1 MKYTADD
8 LRALDSA
15 LATKCVEDLKKLARN
30 YYVQGSAKMR
40 KQELIGE
47 VGRALVEPGRMEEL
61 IYVMND
67 GMWRDFQKM
76 CVTGTCPPTEL
87 ELNSINGLLD
97 LAYIFPTYENKR
109 LTMLVMPHE
118 IQAVYHR
125 LCDGGIHERKE
136 RYDLLNHYARATTNL
151 YGALPLDEFVEIFN
165 IQNAQKTD
173 LEETV
178 SVLLKYSVVQKLY
191 CIWHGL
197 LMVSDFA
204 EDDFEGVT
212 DLLDRSEGKTRY
224 IPDKEELLRYAN
236 WNYYERTPEVVAL
249 EDFIVKEAHLPI
261 LMAKQVVTDLY
272 FVIASESSVSEVFNA
287 LDDHHIK
294 LHESQVQP
302 FLDRYTAMANTTRL
316 WSNKG
321 HTPDELFWQSMPER
335 GNAKRMKIGRNEPC
349 PCGSGKKY
357 KNCCGR

>member
-8 LRALDSA
+8 LRTLDTA

-76 CVTGTCPPTEL
+76 CVSGTCPPAEL
-87 ELNSINGLLD
+87 ELNSINVLLD

-118 IQAVYHR
+118 IQVVYHK
-125 LCDGGIHERKE
+125 LCDGGIHVRKE

-165 IQNAQKTD
+165 VQNAQKTD

-178 SVLLKYSVVQKLY
+178 SVLLKYSVVQKFY
-191 CIWHGL
+191 CIWHDL
-197 LMVSDFA
+197 LMVSDFEDDQFEGA
-204 EDDFEGVT
+204 ED
-212 DLLDRSEGKTRY
+212 LLARTESKPRY
-224 IPDKEELLRYAN
+224 IPAKDELLRYAD
-236 WNYYERTPEVVAL
+236 WNYYERTPEVIAMEAFL
-249 EDFIVKEAHLPI
+249 VKEVNLPI
-261 LMAKQVVTDLY
+261 LVARQVVTDLY
-272 FVIASESSVSEVFNA
+272 FVIASESHASAIFDT
-287 LDDHHIK
+287 LDDHHIE
-294 LHESQVQP
+294 LQESQVQP
-302 FLDRYTAMANTTRL
+302 FLNRYTAMANSTRL

-321 HTPDELFWQSMPER
+321 HTPDELFHQAMPELR
-335 GNAKRMKIGRNEPC
+335 KARQKKIGRNEPC